1 VDLEFRKDALRA
13 IARKAMKRKTGA
25 RGLRTILEHVLLDT
39 MYDLPTMQNVIKVVV
54 DESVVEGDRQPY
66 FIYQTEDEQEQRAT
80 GSDN

>member
-1 VDLEFRKDALRA
+1 V
-13 IARKAMKRKTGA
+13 
-25 RGLRTILEHVLLDT
+25 V
-39 MYDLPTMQNVIKVVV
+39 KVVV